1 LRDFPAA
8 GAGAQHLNVRGRRLG
23 PSTSAVTLAA
33 DLAPAV
39 DATFRWLL
47 LGSNAN
53 QPLTPIC
60 KAVQPNGA
68 SEDRPLGV
76 PPASAADEN
85 VKMIATIP
93 AGPPT
98 HCATWVIN
106 IGQCVDL
113 RQSRSE
119 YVLGCNRSMKAERRP
134 PLLARMHRPDETTAD
149 TAWLVPRCPI
159 GSGRRLISPPVSAKL
174 RGTKTWHAAHL
185 AKATAD
191 LEGGSR
197 AVDYCLG
204 YSRELRRRRCAR

>member
-23 PSTSAVTLAA
+23 PSSSAVTLAA

-134 PLLARMHRPDETTAD
+134 PFAGSNASTRRDHRRHGLACPALPDRIWPKIDLATGIGQTPRHKDLARRTFGKSDGRSGGGKPCGRLLS
-149 TAWLVPRCPI
+149 WLF
-159 GSGRRLISPPVSAKL
+159 SGASP
-174 RGTKTWHAAHL
+174 
-185 AKATAD
+185 
-191 LEGGSR
+191 
-197 AVDYCLG
+197 
-204 YSRELRRRRCAR
+204 